1 MASGVDEELA
11 TVVEALVMGK
21 NRYVQA
27 FLALDLAD
35 PNAYIDAHVP
45 DQRSKDIV
53 LRIMAQGQR
62 QCDVAKAYG
71 LSGSRI
77 HQILNMTLRKLVR
90 LHKGG
95 KR

>member
-1 MASGVDEELA
+1 
-11 TVVEALVMGK
+11 MGK

-27 FLALDLAD
+27 FLALDLTD
-35 PNAYIDAHVP
+35 PNAYINAYAP
-45 DQRSKDIV
+45 DMRSRDIV

>member
-1 MASGVDEELA
+1 MRVNRNI
-11 TVVEALVMGK
+11 EAF
-21 NRYVQA
+21 R
-27 FLALDLAD
+27 ALELAD
-35 PNAYIDAHVP
+35 PGAYIREYAP
-45 DQRSKDIV
+45 DKRSRDIV
-53 LRIMAQGQR
+53 FLCVVHGQR